1 MFVSRTK
8 WRAFAAS
15 AAIALLIGCG
25 GQGLRFA
32 PPPSNGAGTSYRA
45 RTAEKPGYN
54 GSVFVSDVSNDSVWI
69 CPANFHDIR
78 NGFTFPTGQLF
89 GVSSPVQIAVDSSGT
104 VYVANSLVDAS
115 GAGSI
120 TEYPRGQTSPSR
132 TLTSGLYSTSGVAVD
147 SAGTVY
153 ASNKFLGS
161 IEVFPKGKSA
171 PTATITANLTG
182 PDGLAADKAG
192 NLFIAD
198 SSANDVLKLAHGSK
212 TPQSLHLA
220 GLARPTGV
228 AVDSH
233 GTLYVGNLAGAASN
247 VAAYPVGSRN
257 PSRTMRVLGPRLGRG
272 GGAIG
277 EPLMLSI
284 APGDLLIASAFFAMR
299 SIKGQWVEYGPAAD
313 GFMPGESRPAWIEY
327 DQNYGPSQIIG
338 YDDAVFAP
346 AR

>member
-1 MFVSRTK
+1 MFISRSK
-8 WRAFAAS
+8 RRAFAAS
-15 AAIALLIGCG
+15 AAIALLSGCG
-25 GQGLRFA
+25 GQGSRFG
-32 PPPSNGAGTSYRA
+32 PPSSNATGTSYRA
-45 RTAEKPGYN
+45 GAAEKAGYN
-54 GSVFVSDVSNDSVWI
+54 GNVFVSDVGNDSVWI

-78 NGFTFPTGQLF
+78 NGFTFPTGQLS

-147 SAGTVY
+147 SARTVY

-161 IEVFPKGKSA
+161 IEIFPKGKST
-171 PTATITANLTG
+171 PTATITTNLIG
-182 PDGLAADKAG
+182 PDALAVDKAG
-192 NLFIAD
+192 DLFIAD
-198 SSANDVLKLAHGSK
+198 SSANDVLKLARGSK

-220 GLARPTGV
+220 GLARPTGI

-247 VAAYPVGSRN
+247 VTAYSAGARN

-284 APGDLLIASAFFAMR
+284 APGDILIASAFFAMR
-299 SIKGQWVEYGPAAD
+299 SIKGQWVEWGPAAD
-313 GFMPGESRPAWIEY
+313 GFLPGESQPSWIEY
-327 DQNYGPSQIIG
+327 NQNFGPSQIIG

>member
-8 WRAFAAS
+8 RRAFAAS
-15 AAIALLIGCG
+15 AAIALLSGCG

-147 SAGTVY
+147 SAGSVY

-198 SSANDVLKLAHGSK
+198 SSANDVLKLAHGRKPRSRSTWPASQGRPGCRRQPRHALRRK
-212 TPQSLHLA
+212 SGRRRFERR
-220 GLARPTGV
+220 GLSGGLKESVANDAR
-228 AVDSH
+228 AWSSFRARRRRD
-233 GTLYVGNLAGAASN
+233 
-247 VAAYPVGSRN
+247 R
-257 PSRTMRVLGPRLGRG
+257 R
-272 GGAIG
+272 
-277 EPLMLSI
+277 
-284 APGDLLIASAFFAMR
+284 
-299 SIKGQWVEYGPAAD
+299 AAD
-313 GFMPGESRPAWIEY
+313 AFDRSW
-327 DQNYGPSQIIG
+327 
-338 YDDAVFAP
+338 
-346 AR
+346 

>member
-1 MFVSRTK
+1 MLISCTNR
-8 WRAFAAS
+8 RAFAAS
-15 AAIALLIGCG
+15 AAIVLLSGCG
-25 GQGLRFA
+25 GTGSPFA
-32 PPPSNGAGTSYRA
+32 PPLSNADGASYRA
-45 RTAEKPGYN
+45 GTAEKAGYN
-54 GSVFVSDVSNDSVWI
+54 GNVFISDVSNDSVWI

-78 NGFTFPTGQLF
+78 NGFTFPTGQLL
-89 GVSSPVQIAVDSSGT
+89 GVSNPVQIAVDSSGT

-132 TLTSGLYSTSGVAVD
+132 TLTAGLYSTTGVAVD

-161 IEVFPKGKSA
+161 IEVFPKGKST
-171 PTATITANLTG
+171 PSATITANLTG
-182 PDGLAADKAG
+182 PDSMAVDKAG
-192 NLFIAD
+192 DLFIAD
-198 SSANDVLKLAHGSK
+198 SSANDVLKLTLDSK

-220 GLARPTGV
+220 GLSRPTGI
-228 AVDSH
+228 AVDTH

-247 VAAYPVGSRN
+247 VAVYPAGARN

-284 APGDLLIASAFFAMR
+284 APGDILIASAFFTMR

-313 GFMPGESRPAWIEY
+313 GFIPGASRPAWIEY
-327 DQNYGPSQIIG
+327 NQNYGPSQIIG
-338 YDDAVFAP
+338 YDDAVFQS